1 MNRKRLIAAIGEARA
16 KLALLEHHLE
26 QDEDEQAL
34 TVLDEVEKAWT
45 EAMVEV
51 RS

>member
-26 QDEDEQAL
+26 RGQDEQAL
-34 TVLDEVEKAWT
+34 TVLDEVEEAWA
-45 EAMVEV
+45 EAMHEV
-51 RS
+51 KS